1 MCQEKVEKGERET
14 VSSERT
20 TGWLERRARYTRY
33 EERESM
39 QAYSEGPLPAE
50 SPRELAKVPSLER
63 MPFLSFSLLSAD
75 FPQEKKQLPFASA
88 GGPQGIRQVLSS
100 QSPGKQAA
108 KA

>member
-39 QAYSEGPLPAE
+39 QAYSEGPLPPE
-50 SPRELAKVPSLER
+50 SPPGA
-63 MPFLSFSLLSAD
+63 
-75 FPQEKKQLPFASA
+75 
-88 GGPQGIRQVLSS
+88 S
-100 QSPGKQAA
+100 QSALVRKDALSELFPFEH
-108 KA
+108 